1 MGSCLT
7 IINACLLSLPS
18 GRMLFWSD
26 LLVAGKVVSWERWDG
41 SEHGR
46 WERWKSSELGRW
58 GRWEDSELGRWER
71 WKSSEVARLDRLEG
85 SEVAS

>member
-1 MGSCLT
+1 M
-7 IINACLLSLPS
+7 
-18 GRMLFWSD
+18 FWSD
-26 LLVAGKVVSWERWDG
+26 LLIAGKVVSWERWDG

-71 WKSSEVARLDRLEG
+71 WKSSEVARWVVPGFIQEWG
-85 SEVAS
+85 AQGES